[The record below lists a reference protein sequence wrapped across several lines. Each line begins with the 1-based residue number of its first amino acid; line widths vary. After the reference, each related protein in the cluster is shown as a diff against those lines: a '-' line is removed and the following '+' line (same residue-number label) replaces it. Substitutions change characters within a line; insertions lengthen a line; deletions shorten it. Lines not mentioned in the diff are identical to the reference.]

1 MDICAPTFDDDRVT
15 TRIPPIRFFPV
26 EIRRGAS
33 RRGSKMSY
41 QFDSIDGVEIQK
53 GKPVVVKGWH
63 DPKTNIMNARRR
75 AVIGRAALGWCP
87 QKATPSS
94 TAPTVGR
101 SWFRKP
107 TSTTSLTRG

>member
-1 MDICAPTFDDDRVT
+1 VRLRRDRLGQHRRLRLDNQLRSSPSSLQLT

-53 GKPVVVKGWH
+53 GKPVVVKGWL
-63 DPKTNIMNARRR
+63 DPKTNIMH
-75 AVIGRAALGWCP
+75 
-87 QKATPSS
+87 
-94 TAPTVGR
+94 VGG
-101 SWFRKP
+101 
-107 TSTTSLTRG
+107 L